1 MMHPLFMSND
11 LSRQLKESVGTQ
23 EDEYAIAK
31 EQAYRTYDKT
41 YLNHILLLDETSSIC
56 QCIGRSTDGEYHTY

>member
-1 MMHPLFMSND
+1 MNGLE
-11 LSRQLKESVGTQ
+11 KAVYTQ

-31 EQAYRTYDKT
+31 NQAYCTYDKT
-41 YLNHILLLDETSSIC
+41 NLNHILLLDKTCSVC